1 MGAATSTARSA
12 GSPPPF
18 KQSFVRLTW
27 LQAFDVLAF
36 SDVASREI
44 APLDAATIERLAAVD
59 GADAAAVGF
68 QRIVRRRIVEN
79 FFDRFRSA
87 QYAGVMLAFRDTVQG
102 QSGWYVDCDLIQYH
116 FAVEELP
123 ATVSRTAPTISSMAS
138 AASAAVAASRA
149 AAFAGDRWWWLVVNN
164 AELAHH
170 RKALKSCDVLVARE
184 GTASGESG
192 AYFELP
198 AGTSKVSRRTTS
210 SEWEVGPSW
219 RRRTARR
226 PEDVR
231 PQLVRRCMLVAQNEL
246 GPPSELVRRR

>member
-1 MGAATSTARSA
+1 MGAVTSTARSA
-12 GSPPPF
+12 GGPPPF
-18 KQSFVRLTW
+18 KQSFVRLTG

-36 SDVASREI
+36 TDVRGIAPRSQ

-102 QSGWYVDCDLIQYH
+102 QSGWYVDCDLIQYQ

-138 AASAAVAASRA
+138 AASAAVATSRA
-149 AAFAGDRWWWLVVNN
+149 AA
-164 AELAHH
+164 
-170 RKALKSCDVLVARE
+170 
-184 GTASGESG
+184 
-192 AYFELP
+192 
-198 AGTSKVSRRTTS
+198 
-210 SEWEVGPSW
+210 
-219 RRRTARR
+219 
-226 PEDVR
+226 
-231 PQLVRRCMLVAQNEL
+231 
-246 GPPSELVRRR
+246 